1 MPGQAQVAL
10 GPDPKPIPTC
20 PCVISSPPPPP
31 AAAGTQREAGG
42 GAEETPSGGR
52 GPPAEGPAS
61 GASWHQPGA
70 ADREAGW
77 ASQAGLEPSRSW
89 QPREREEAGEGGVC
103 VLSRLW
109 SAPCSP
115 ELPTQSVCPRC
126 CSEYMLSA
134 GPSTAVAWRPSHHSP
149 LSSRPRALPG
159 SHPFMNPTGATWR
172 TLLKAGFVSLLCG
185 LRQWLGLSGQRDR
198 HSRTIQPSPP
208 LEET

>member
-1 MPGQAQVAL
+1 MVLNDELPTMPGQAQVAL

-31 AAAGTQREAGG
+31 SAAGTQREAW
-42 GAEETPSGGR
+42 GAEGTPSGRR

-61 GASWHQPGA
+61 GASWHRRGA
-70 ADREAGW
+70 ADQEAGW

-89 QPREREEAGEGGVC
+89 QPREREEAGSGGGGEGGVY

-109 SAPCSP
+109 SAPRSR

-134 GPSTAVAWRPSHHSP
+134 GLSTSTRRCLVTLEPQST
-149 LSSRPRALPG
+149 LP
-159 SHPFMNPTGATWR
+159 
-172 TLLKAGFVSLLCG
+172 
-185 LRQWLGLSGQRDR
+185 
-198 HSRTIQPSPP
+198 
-208 LEET
+208 